1 MGMGRCVPEMRVR
14 GCWPVGDR
22 PSPEKNE
29 AMRNLWLWSVFVA
42 MLMVQSCQPGEVRL
56 EEGMTITRSCVIA
69 ADTFRLDAPADAPDS
84 LWSAA
89 ITIEGDNIVV
99 DFNGAVLIGTDDP
112 TRPDLFRGTA
122 IRVKGSNVTIKNVRV
137 HGYKVGLIAQHVD
150 TLRILDSDFSYNY
163 RQRLYSTREKEDL
176 RDWIYMHHNDRHEW
190 LRYGAAIYLHNCDYA
205 VVRGVHVTGGQNGLL
220 MRGCDG
226 VLVYNNTI
234 QFNSGVGIGMY
245 RCTNSRIMHNKV
257 DWNVRG
263 YSHGFYARGQDSAG
277 ILLFD
282 RCMGNV
288 IAYNSATHSGDGF
301 FLWAGQYTMDT
312 GLEGSDKNLI
322 YANDFSYAPTNGVEV
337 TFSETTV
344 AFNKMHGCKYGI
356 WGGYSHDAE
365 FVGNDIR
372 SCTWGIAIEHGQR
385 NLIRHNYFEKD
396 SIGIKLWERPSQPED
411 WGYSKKRDV
420 SSFGYT
426 IEENL
431 FKEVAIPLQISN
443 TDDITFQENIF
454 YRFRKLWDGHDV
466 GTVSGLPNN
475 DIYGSGELG
484 FARALRSAFRQ
495 KEGEPPSVE
504 AFFDPSSNQMFHLA
518 LRFSYAA
525 LLDGMKTD
533 LPENHPKG
541 RQYIIVNEWGPYDF
555 RRPIAWLREV
565 RGDEY
570 VFVLLGPHGNWKAVD
585 GEGWTYISA
594 KTGTFPATFV
604 ARRDPDAEKVSLQF
618 EFIGEEVVDQFGRH
632 FPKGT
637 VYPFGF
643 EERGERRE

>member
-1 MGMGRCVPEMRVR
+1 MRIVVWMGLAAL
-14 GCWPVGDR
+14 VGYG
-22 PSPEKNE
+22 
-29 AMRNLWLWSVFVA
+29 L
-42 MLMVQSCQPGEVRL
+42 QSCRPAAVRL
-56 EEGMTITRSCVIA
+56 EEGMVIRRSCVVE
-69 ADTFRLDAPADAPDS
+69 ADTFWLDAPADAPDS

-89 ITIEGDNIVV
+89 ITIEGDGIVV
-99 DFNGAVLIGTDDP
+99 DFNGAVLLGAEDF
-112 TRPDLFRGTA
+112 TRPDLFAGTA
-122 IRVKGSNVTIKNVRV
+122 IRVKGHNVTIKNVRV
-137 HGYKVGLIAQHVD
+137 HGYKVGLLAQHVD
-150 TLRILDSDFSYNY
+150 SLKILDSDFSYNY
-163 RQRLYSTREKEDL
+163 RQRLHSTREQEDL
-176 RDWIYMHHNDRHEW
+176 RDWLYMHHNDRHEW
-190 LRYGAAIYLHNCDYA
+190 LRYGAAIYLHNCDFA
-205 VVRGVHVTGGQNGLL
+205 LVRGVHVTGGQNGLL
-220 MRGCDG
+220 MRGCDAT
-226 VLVYNNTI
+226 LVYNNVI
-234 QFNSGVGIGMY
+234 QFNSGVGIGLY
-245 RCTNSRIMHNKV
+245 RCTNNRIMHNKV

-263 YSHGFYARGQDSAG
+263 YSHGIYARGQDSAG

-344 AFNKMHGCKYGI
+344 AFNKMYDCKYGI

-372 SCTWGIAIEHGQR
+372 GCTWGIAVEHGQR
-385 NLIRHNYFEKD
+385 NLIQHNYFERD

-420 SSFGYT
+420 SSRGYT

-431 FKEVAIPLQISN
+431 FVDVAIPLQISN
-443 TDDITFQENIF
+443 TDQITLQQNMFSGFE
-454 YRFRKLWDGHDV
+454 RLWDGHDV
-466 GTVSGLPNN
+466 GTVGGLPNN
-475 DIYGSGELG
+475 VIYGGGALG
-484 FARALRSAFRQ
+484 FAQNLTSAFQYRSD
-495 KEGEPPSVE
+495 EPPTVE
-504 AFFDPSSNQMFHLA
+504 AFFDPASSQMFHLA

-525 LLDGMKTD
+525 LLDGMKTS
-533 LPENHPKG
+533 LPEEHPKG

-565 RGDEY
+565 RGQEY
-570 VFVLLGPHGNWKAVD
+570 VFLLVGPHGNWKAVG
-585 GEGWTYISA
+585 GEGWTWISA

-604 ARRDPDAEKVSLQF
+604 ARRAPEARTLSLQF
-618 EFIGEEVVDQFGRH
+618 EFIGEEVVDQFGRR

-637 VYPFGF
+637 IYPFGF
-643 EERGERRE
+643 EG